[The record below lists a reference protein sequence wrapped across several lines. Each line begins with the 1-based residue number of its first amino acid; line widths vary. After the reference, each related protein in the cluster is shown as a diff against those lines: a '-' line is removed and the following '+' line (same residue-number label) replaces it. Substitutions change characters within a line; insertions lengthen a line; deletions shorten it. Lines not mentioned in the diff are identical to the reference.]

1 MRFVGIIPAR
11 YHSSRLPAKALI
23 RIAGRSL
30 IEWVYRRVCQAPQL
44 DGVWVATDDV
54 RISQE
59 VRRFGGEAILTR
71 PDHLSGT
78 DRVAEAARQIE
89 ADVYVNVQGDEPL
102 ISLSAIEGVCA
113 PFRDDPQALVA
124 TAKVRIDDPEEI
136 ESPNAVKVVTDLQ
149 GRALY
154 FSRCSIPN
162 RRGRPA
168 PVCKHL
174 GIYAYRRSFLQG
186 LHLLK
191 PSPLER
197 SECLEQLRFLENS
210 VPVYVAEVTEDSP
223 GIDTL
228 ADLERVRPVLENA
241 ARLQAVRLKI

>member
-1 MRFVGIIPAR
+1 MRFVAIIPAR

-44 DGVWVATDDV
+44 DGVWVATDDA
-54 RISQE
+54 RIYDE
-59 VRRFGGEAILTR
+59 VQRFGGEAILTR
-71 PDHLSGT
+71 SDHLSGT
-78 DRVAEAARQIE
+78 DRVAEAAVQVE

-102 ISLSAIEGVCA
+102 ISLAAIEGVCA
-113 PFRDDPQALVA
+113 PFRIDPQAQVA
-124 TAKVRIDDPEEI
+124 TAKVRIEDPEEI
-136 ESPNAVKVVTDLQ
+136 QSPDAVKVVTDLQ

-154 FSRCSIPN
+154 FSRCSLPY
-162 RRGRPA
+162 RRGPSA
-168 PVCKHL
+168 PVYKHL
-174 GIYAYRRSFLQG
+174 GIYAYRRSFLKG

-197 SECLEQLRFLENS
+197 SECLEQLRFLENGI
-210 VPVYVAEVTEDSP
+210 PVQVAEVAEDSP

-228 ADLERVRPVLENA
+228 DDLERVRPVLENA
-241 ARLQAVRLKI
+241 NRLKAVRLEI